1 MKKILH
7 ELYYGRVKPWERG
20 RAQGQESDLIN
31 QNISDIKAQL
41 KNTLPP
47 EEWKLI
53 EELEDLY
60 TKSSTIEELDAF
72 SYGLNLG
79 ILLMIN
85 VLDFKDKR
93 FIDQ

>member
-7 ELYYGRVKPWERG
+7 ELYYGRIKPWERG
-20 RAQGQESDLIN
+20 RTHDPESDFIN
-31 QNISDIKAQL
+31 QKISDLKAQL

-47 EEWKLI
+47 EGWIQI

-60 TKSSTIEELDAF
+60 TKSSTIDEVDAF
-72 SYGLNLG
+72 SYGFNLG

-85 VLDFKDKR
+85 VLDFKEER
-93 FIDQ
+93 LTDQ